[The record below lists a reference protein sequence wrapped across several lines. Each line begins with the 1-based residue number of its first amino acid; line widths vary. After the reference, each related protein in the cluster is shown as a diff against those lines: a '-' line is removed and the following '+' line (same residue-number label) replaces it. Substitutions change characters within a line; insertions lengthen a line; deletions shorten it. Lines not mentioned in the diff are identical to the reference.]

1 MKTNK
6 SAIKTIEML
15 EIIERPKEFDI
26 ISMLT
31 KALALSLLIHAHD
44 INRNKG
50 ITKPRISGVKQQA
63 MAAVDLFLLRIIF
76 LDMGFECKESWY
88 FDRDRACFSSTKSRK
103 IKNINTAD
111 N

>member
-1 MKTNK
+1 MKYLEVKTNK

-76 LDMGFECKESWY
+76 LDMGFECKES
-88 FDRDRACFSSTKSRK
+88 
-103 IKNINTAD
+103 
-111 N
+111 